1 MSFLDHIAACNSH
14 DLAKFRPLVV
24 GGVDLGWVRH
34 DVAGWL
40 ADFPGIFAV
49 APDCVRLLPT
59 APAERSAALDAVCGV
74 LHHRHGTPRL
84 KGERFAALRQWG
96 DEAAFTVD
104 RAVISL
110 FGLRSHGVHVNGFV
124 RSSDGLKLW
133 IGKRADDKSVAPGKL
148 DNMIAGGQP
157 AHLSL
162 MDNLVKEAAEE
173 ADVAEALARTARPVG
188 MVSYCLED
196 QWGLKPDVMFC
207 FDLDLPETF
216 SPRNTDGEIQNFQLM
231 AVTEVAALVRDGDAF
246 KYNVP
251 LVIIDFLIRH
261 GRLDPDGEP
270 DYVAIVEGL
279 RRGR

>member
-14 DLAKFRPLVV
+14 DIAKFRPLVA
-24 GGVDLGWVRH
+24 DDAALGWVRH

-40 ADFPGIFAV
+40 AAFPDV
-49 APDCVRLLPT
+49 YTVDDRSVRLLPAT
-59 APAERSAALDAVCGV
+59 PDRRSAAIDATCAE
-74 LHHRHGTPRL
+74 LHARHGTPTP
-84 KGERFAALRQWG
+84 KGERYAAVRRWG

-104 RAVISL
+104 RAVVSL
-110 FGLRSHGVHVNGFV
+110 FGLRAHGVHVNGFV
-124 RSSDGLKLW
+124 RAPDGLKLW
-133 IGKRADDKSVAPGKL
+133 IGKRAEDKSVAPGKL
-148 DNMIAGGQP
+148 DNMVAGGQP

-162 MDNLVKEAAEE
+162 MDNVVKEAAEE
-173 ADVAEALARTARPVG
+173 ADVPAALARQARPVG
-188 MVSYCLED
+188 AVSYCLED

-207 FDLDLPETF
+207 FDLELPTDF
-216 SPRNTDGEIQNFQLM
+216 TPRNTDGEIQGFRLM
-231 AVTEVAALVRDGDAF
+231 TVDAVAALVRDGDAF

-270 DYVAIVEGL
+270 DYLAIVRGL